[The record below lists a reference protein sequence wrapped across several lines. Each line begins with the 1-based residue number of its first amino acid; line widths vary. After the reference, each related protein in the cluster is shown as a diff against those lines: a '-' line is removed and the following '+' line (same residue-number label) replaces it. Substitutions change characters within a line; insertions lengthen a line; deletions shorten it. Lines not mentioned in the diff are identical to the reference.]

1 MKKNI
6 LIPVVLLATTP
17 FVVACTKKPTD
28 MPPPPPVTGE
38 TETVAPAPTDTTSAM
53 PSIEVD
59 ATAVVSSGGTVEVSA
74 STTTPAMPVTRTET
88 VTYASPANPQ
98 DPVEFSVTVTDGI
111 ITAASAT
118 PKSDHEISKKLQTA
132 FAAEV
137 GAKVVG
143 MKAADL
149 DVDAIGGAS
158 LTTGAFETFVR
169 SF

>member
-38 TETVAPAPTDTTSAM
+38 TETVTPAPADTTSAM
-53 PSIEVD
+53 PSIEID
-59 ATAVVSSGGTVEVSA
+59 ATAVVSSGGTVEVSTA
-74 STTTPAMPVTRTET
+74 TTTPAMPVTRTET

-98 DPVEFSVTVTDGI
+98 DPVEFSVTVTDGV

-118 PKSDHEISKKLQTA
+118 PKSDNDISKKLQTA